1 MKLVANKMK
10 KKIVSKTKDGYAA
23 KDILMFKN
31 PNEMKAILHDIRWT
45 ILQKLA
51 KEPKFPADIAREMG
65 LHEQKVYY
73 HIRQLIEA
81 GLVTIAFEKEIRGA
95 KARYYKT
102 TEKAY
107 GIELSSQ
114 DMGLHFN
121 SQSRIDDTLQKFFK
135 EFYKDSKFDGLIV
148 VGAPD
153 THGPHKTWARDG
165 HYAIYLAMFMGQL
178 FVTPDDLFVKLDV
191 EVRAEKALD
200 QNLILVGGPAVNLVT
215 HDINTKLDIPAFD
228 NHMQGIAP
236 DARFGRGI
244 TSKDPKTFY
253 SQNNVGIIFKT
264 PNPYDPS
271 KTVIAFAGQGRRG
284 TKAAIIALTKNWQTI
299 LKGYKKGQ
307 FRTVVEGYDLDGVG
321 TIDSIEVLE

>member
-51 KEPKFPADIAREMG
+51 KEPKFPADLAREMG
-65 LHEQKVYY
+65 LHEQKIYY

-114 DMGLHFN
+114 DAGLHFN
-121 SQSRIDDTLQKFFK
+121 SQTTIDETLQKFFK
-135 EFYKDSKFDGLIV
+135 ELLVLRTLMVHIRLGLEMVIMQFI
-148 VGAPD
+148 
-153 THGPHKTWARDG
+153 W
-165 HYAIYLAMFMGQL
+165 LCL
-178 FVTPDDLFVKLDV
+178 W
-191 EVRAEKALD
+191 
-200 QNLILVGGPAVNLVT
+200 
-215 HDINTKLDIPAFD
+215 D
-228 NHMQGIAP
+228 N
-236 DARFGRGI
+236 F
-244 TSKDPKTFY
+244 S
-253 SQNNVGIIFKT
+253 
-264 PNPYDPS
+264 
-271 KTVIAFAGQGRRG
+271 
-284 TKAAIIALTKNWQTI
+284 
-299 LKGYKKGQ
+299 
-307 FRTVVEGYDLDGVG
+307 
-321 TIDSIEVLE
+321 